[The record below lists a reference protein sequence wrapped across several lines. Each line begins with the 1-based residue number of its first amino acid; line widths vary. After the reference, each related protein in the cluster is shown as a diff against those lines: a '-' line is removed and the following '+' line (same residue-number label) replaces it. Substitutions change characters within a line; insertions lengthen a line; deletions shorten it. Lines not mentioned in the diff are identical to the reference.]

1 MNYCSFTNK
10 ATPTSVMGSQSCRLL
25 FSLYRLYWVESSPQY
40 GFAYCLC
47 ADDWQISFSRMAI
60 PRTSDV
66 SGVATWMSSMHLNL
80 NVWSKFWS
88 PKSGQSTHPPFPVLT
103 NDTTIPSEVQ
113 VPDLMVSLIQLSC
126 TACLHLIHQ
135 QSGCSFMTEWNC
147 PSFPLQ
153 LPPLVQAAWSLP
165 WSIVEPS
172 GTLSLSCPL
181 YNTFSAEQTIFT
193 ETTLFCVSFSL
204 GTSHLLCQSP
214 DSCVSLDRSFS
225 SSGTT
230 LLVRPAL
237 SLSQGLCV
245 GHSLWLKCCSF
256 CPSHHRLLPHNCI
269 WV

>member
-10 ATPTSVMGSQSCRLL
+10 ATPTSVLGSQSCRLL

-47 ADDWQISFSRMAI
+47 ADDSQISFSRMAI
-60 PRTSDV
+60 PRTPDV

-88 PKSGQSTHPPFPVLT
+88 PNSGQSTHPPFPVLT

-153 LPPLVQAAWSLP
+153 LPLLVQVAWPLP

-181 YNTFSAEQTIFT
+181 YNTFSAEQSNNLYRNHTVLCLFFPGNFT
-193 ETTLFCVSFSL
+193 PALPIPRFLCQPGLIILLIWYHSL
-204 GTSHLLCQSP
+204 GI
-214 DSCVSLDRSFS
+214 
-225 SSGTT
+225 
-230 LLVRPAL
+230 RPAL

-245 GHSLWLKCCSF
+245 GH
-256 CPSHHRLLPHNCI
+256 CPD
-269 WV
+269 